1 MPDGGEA
8 ATATIP
14 NDEKG
19 LVMAAVAKARF
30 ATPLPQSPRSDILEW
45 RFPKPHSQYVL
56 TGRSRAAW
64 HTSFVIPQLNLL
76 LDAGLCVNKVR
87 PKHIF
92 LTHGHSDHTRLL
104 PAFVDRDDRPDVYCP
119 VEIAGKVDAFVNAST
134 ILNSRGTDDHGGGY
148 NNTSDGRGE
157 AGKPEETAE
166 KKWDGKGKRPR
177 GATRLDTHITSGLRA
192 GDTITLARARTITA
206 TAFNCDHTTPCLGF
220 VFSQTSRRLKAEYQ
234 GLGAAEIK
242 ELRYAGVDI
251 TAPHSTPIFAF
262 LGDTT
267 ATVLAAA
274 KTTTAD
280 NDSDGDGSTGSAA
293 QWGRWLRG
301 GIPVVIT
308 ECSFLEEKHRAQAD
322 KTKHTIWTDLEP
334 VVRRWPATT
343 FVLIHFS
350 LRYEDDEIPRFFAG
364 MPDPPGNIVVWADG
378 GEG

>member
-1 MPDGGEA
+1 MPDGGGS

-14 NDEKG
+14 NGEKG
-19 LVMAAVAKARF
+19 PTTTAAAKALF

-45 RFPKPHSQYVL
+45 KFPKPHSQYVL

-92 LTHGHSDHTRLL
+92 LTHGHSDHTLL
-104 PAFVDRDDRPDVYCP
+104 VPAFVDRDDRPDIYCP
-119 VEIAGKVDAFVNAST
+119 VEIAGKVDAFINAKT
-134 ILNSRGTDDHGGGY
+134 ILNSRGDTADHGLGGGAGGPKEEEEEEGV
-148 NNTSDGRGE
+148 DGE
-157 AGKPEETAE
+157 
-166 KKWDGKGKRPR
+166 WDGKGKRPR
-177 GATRLDTHITSGLRA
+177 GATRLDTHVTSGLRA
-192 GDTITLARARTITA
+192 GDTVTLARARTITA
-206 TAFNCDHTTPCLGF
+206 TAFDCDHTTPCLGF
-220 VFSQTSRRLKAEYQ
+220 VFSQTSRRLKAEHQ
-234 GLGAAEIK
+234 GLGAAELK
-242 ELRYAGVDI
+242 ALRRAGVDV
-251 TAPHSTPIFAF
+251 TAPHSTPVFAF

-267 ATVLAAA
+267 AKVLAAA
-274 KTTTAD
+274 AAVTTTAD
-280 NDSDGDGSTGSAA
+280 DGDGSSSTESAA

-308 ECSFLEEKHRAQAD
+308 ECSFLEERHRAQAD

-350 LRYEDDEIPRFFAG
+350 LRYEDDEVRRFFAD
-364 MPDPPGNIVVWADG
+364 MPDPPANIVVWADG